1 MMKDIAGVPVRRVSA
16 EIFGDQAVDLE
27 IMEVSL
33 GLNRVTRSKGDRDAK
48 LMKLALA
55 ALRKAVSQY
64 STENRVRYPELGE
77 FSEWLGIQPE
87 TAEDVPEPEVT
98 NQPTMVDLG
107 TDDDPAPIT

>member
-1 MMKDIAGVPVRRVSA
+1 MKNIVGVPVRRVSA

-33 GLNRVTRSKGDRDAK
+33 GLNRATRSKGDRDAK

-87 TAEDVPEPEVT
+87 TVEDAPEPD
-98 NQPTMVDLG
+98 M
-107 TDDDPAPIT
+107 TDHKAIIPHGEGDEPEHIT

>member
-1 MMKDIAGVPVRRVSA
+1 MKNIAGVPVRRVSA

-33 GLNRVTRSKGDRDAK
+33 GLNRATRSKGDRDAK
-48 LMKLALA
+48 LMTLALA

-64 STENRVRYPELGE
+64 STENRVRYPELSE

-87 TAEDVPEPEVT
+87 TAEDAPEPEVT
-98 NQPTMVDLG
+98 AHPAMVPHVE
-107 TDDDPAPIT
+107 DDEPVHIT

>member
-1 MMKDIAGVPVRRVSA
+1 MKNIAGVPVRRVSA

-33 GLNRVTRSKGDRDAK
+33 GLNRATRSKGDRDAK

-55 ALRKAVSQY
+55 ALRKAVSQF

-87 TAEDVPEPEVT
+87 TVEDAPEPEVT
-98 NQPTMVDLG
+98 AHPDMAHHAE
-107 TDDDPAPIT
+107 DDEPVHIT

>member
-1 MMKDIAGVPVRRVSA
+1 MKNVAGVPVRRVSA

-33 GLNRVTRSKGDRDAK
+33 GLNRATRSKGDRDAK
-48 LMKLALA
+48 LVTLALA

-64 STENRVRYPELGE
+64 SAENRVRYPELGE

-87 TAEDVPEPEVT
+87 RSEDAQMTEVAAHPAMVPHVA
-98 NQPTMVDLG
+98 
-107 TDDDPAPIT
+107 DDEPAPIP